1 LGRSFYIMLSTI
13 GFFAVVSAAIFIYR
27 GRASRSM
34 HEASLCRMSTPWN
47 AEYRASKT
55 S

>member
-1 LGRSFYIMLSTI
+1 MLSTI
-13 GFFAVVSAAIFIYR
+13 GFFAVVSAAIFLYR
-27 GRASRSM
+27 SV
-34 HEASLCRMSTPWN
+34 HEASLGRMSTPWN

>member
-1 LGRSFYIMLSTI
+1 MLSTI
-13 GFFAVVSAAIFIYR
+13 GFFAVVSAAIFIYL

-34 HEASLCRMSTPWN
+34 HEASLGRMSTPWN
-47 AEYRASKT
+47 AECRASKT

>member
-1 LGRSFYIMLSTI
+1 MLSTI
-13 GFFAVVSAAIFIYR
+13 GFFALVSAAIFVYR
-27 GRASRSM
+27 GRAPRNM
-34 HEASLCRMSTPWN
+34 HQASLGRMSTQWI

>member
-1 LGRSFYIMLSTI
+1 MLSTI
-13 GFFAVVSAAIFIYR
+13 AFFAVVSAAIFVYR
-27 GRASRSM
+27 GRAPRSV
-34 HEASLCRMSTPWN
+34 HEASLGRMSSTQWI

>member
-1 LGRSFYIMLSTI
+1 MLSTI
-13 GFFAVVSAAIFIYR
+13 AFFAVVSAAIFVYR
-27 GRASRSM
+27 GRAPRSV
-34 HEASLCRMSTPWN
+34 HEASLRRMSTQWI

>member
-1 LGRSFYIMLSTI
+1 MLSTI
-13 GFFAVVSAAIFIYR
+13 GFFAVVSAAIFVYW
-27 GRASRSM
+27 GLAPQSM
-34 HEASLCRMSTPWN
+34 HEASLGRMSMSWI